1 MASDDPQ
8 PTEFSEAGPDFTAT
22 SEERLADTRPRVGLS
37 ARARFAVVLAIVLL
51 VHAAL
56 IAAFLQRDRDT
67 PVQVAAIEETPV
79 EVIVEKPPEPPKPV
93 PPPPPPPPP
102 PEKKPP
108 PPPPPRP
115 KEDLSPSYSAP
126 RKENQETLKTDKLQ
140 EKTSVPKAPQ
150 PPQEGTPS
158 PKAAAAPPKEAAPP
172 ADTKE
177 ETAGKEEDKS
187 KPDAEAL
194 DKASPKSPKP
204 PTPKEP
210 KTKAAKA
217 SPKTNQKT
225 KQLFASLAGSDALPQ
240 MTFAKPSAKTKVY
253 GGTED
258 VRWMSTVE
266 GMLEEKVGKLPHTQH
281 WQAGGRVAICFHVDT
296 TGKVTIKDWCQK
308 SGYPDIDQ
316 IAMRA
321 LLSAAP
327 FPPPPPGVEH
337 GLVWVSQFDGQLP
350 TAHISKR

>member
-8 PTEFSEAGPDFTAT
+8 PIDPPEVDTDFTAAAD
-22 SEERLADTRPRVGLS
+22 ERLADARPRVGP
-37 ARARFAVVLAIVLL
+37 ARACFGLILAAVLL
-51 VHAAL
+51 VHAVL
-56 IAAFLQRDRDT
+56 VSAFLLRDRDT
-67 PVQVAAIEETPV
+67 PMQVAASEEVPV
-79 EVIVEKPPEPPKPV
+79 EVIVEKPPEPPAPV

-102 PEKKPP
+102 PEKTPP
-108 PPPPPRP
+108 PPPPPP
-115 KEDLSPSYSAP
+115 KEDLSPAYSAP

-194 DKASPKSPKP
+194 DKASPKSPKAP
-204 PTPKEP
+204 SPKPP

-217 SPKTNQKT
+217 MPKTNQKT
-225 KQLFASLAGSDALPQ
+225 KELFASLSGSDALPQ
-240 MTFAKPSAKTKVY
+240 MTFAKPSAKTKIY

-266 GMLEEKVGKLPHTQH
+266 GMLEEKVGKLPRTQH
-281 WQAGGRVAICFHVDT
+281 WQAGGQVVICFHVDEN
-296 TGKVTIKDWCQK
+296 GRVTITDYCHR
-308 SGYPDIDQ
+308 SGYPDVDQ

-321 LLSAAP
+321 LMAAQP
-327 FPPPPPGVEH
+327 FPPPPRGVEH
-337 GLVWVSQFDGQLP
+337 GLAWSSVFDGQLP
-350 TAHISKR
+350 TTHISRR

>member
-1 MASDDPQ
+1 MASDAPQ
-8 PTEFSEAGPDFTAT
+8 PDEAPEGTDFTAAA
-22 SEERLADTRPRVGLS
+22 EERLDS
-37 ARARFAVVLAIVLL
+37 ARSRVPLWARTRFALVLLVVLL
-51 VHAAL
+51 VHAGL
-56 IAAFLQRDRDT
+56 IAAFLLRDRNT
-67 PVQVAAIEETPV
+67 EMQVAASEETPV
-79 EVIVEKPPEPPKPV
+79 EVIVETPPEPPKPLPPA
-93 PPPPPPPPP
+93 PPPPD
-102 PEKKPP
+102 KKPP

-115 KEDLSPSYSAP
+115 KEDLSPAYSAP

-172 ADTKE
+172 SDAKEDT
-177 ETAGKEEDKS
+177 AAKEEDKT

-194 DKASPKSPKP
+194 DKATPKSSKA
-204 PTPKEP
+204 PTPKPP

-225 KQLFASLAGSDALPQ
+225 KELFASLSGSDALPQ

-266 GMLEEKVGKLPHTQH
+266 GMLEEKVGKLPHTAH
-281 WQAGGRVAICFHVDT
+281 WQAGGHVAICFHVDG

-321 LLSAAP
+321 LVQASP

-350 TAHISKR
+350 TAHVSKR